1 MVQPGVSALGK
12 KNSTTVLPLSSF
24 SDTTLPFWSGK
35 LNSGALSP
43 FSMLSSPIRHLYRRG
58 AAAVIC
64 ALLSFALPAWA
75 QYGRRSQTSKGPR
88 ATAILQLQ
96 GRRARIVPVV
106 ILINGQFYDAGIYRA
121 DPRPMALDPGI
132 VYEAER
138 SGSSVGLFTVGNA
151 LQVGNNWYGLGHWES
166 NEDIQQAKQARARE
180 EEQAK
185 AAKRAEAAAE
195 DSGPPILR
203 KSGGT
208 QPSSAPPPSPPPSPK
223 PAPAPPAETAKTTPP
238 PSPPPASPRGG
249 SDEYDPN
256 RPVLRRGAPAATSQ
270 EETWPAELAPA
281 KSAGTTAG
289 KAAPAEPKIEQLVAI
304 SDADGPE
311 LRSYDFNLNPV
322 ERDADY
328 KKMTSYAQDAVSKYE
343 RLRHTDFASAQL
355 GATDLRVFDV
365 DLSNEPVF
373 VLSAPAT
380 VNFGAVPRAATRRR
394 PAPRTTQ
401 LNQPVPGKQ
410 EQAYVTVVGKVD
422 LYGEVKLIFSSVTDS
437 THLDEIPRL
446 QLIDAADVDGDK
458 RGELIFQE
466 TTDSGTGYVIYRVYP
481 DQLLQ
486 LFDTLGPEH

>member
-1 MVQPGVSALGK
+1 
-12 KNSTTVLPLSSF
+12 LS
-24 SDTTLPFWSGK
+24 L
-35 LNSGALSP
+35 
-43 FSMLSSPIRHLYRRG
+43 
-58 AAAVIC
+58 
-64 ALLSFALPAWA
+64 ALPAWA
-75 QYGRRSQTSKGPR
+75 QYGRRPQTSKGPR

-96 GRRARIVPVV
+96 GKRARIVPVV
-106 ILINGQFYDAGIYRA
+106 ILVNGQFYDASIYRA
-121 DPRPMALDPGI
+121 DPRPMSLDPGV

-138 SGSSVGLFTVGNA
+138 GGSSVGLFTVGNA
-151 LQVGNNWYGLGHWES
+151 LQVGNNWYGLGHWET
-166 NEDIQQAKQARARE
+166 NEEMQQAKEARAKE

-195 DSGPPILR
+195 DSGPPVLR
-203 KSGGT
+203 KSGGANPA
-208 QPSSAPPPSPPPSPK
+208 QPPPPSPPPSQK
-223 PAPAPPAETAKTTPP
+223 PAPTTPAQTAKTMPP
-238 PSPPPASPRGG
+238 TSPAPASPSGG

-256 RPVLRRGAPAATSQ
+256 RPVLRRGAPATTSQ
-270 EETWPAELAPA
+270 EETWPAELAPS
-281 KSAGTTAG
+281 KSAGTAAA
-289 KAAPAEPKIEQLVAI
+289 KAVPAEPKIEQLVAI

-311 LRSYDFNLNPV
+311 LRSYNFNLNPV

-328 KKMTSYAQDAVSKYE
+328 KKMAGYAQDAVSKYE

-355 GATDLRVFDV
+355 GATDFRFFDV

-380 VNFGAVPRAATRRR
+380 VNFGAAPRAATRRR
-394 PAPRTTQ
+394 AARRTTQ
-401 LNQPVPGKQ
+401 VNEPIPGKQ

-466 TTDSGTGYVIYRVYP
+466 TTDSGTGYIIYRVYP
-481 DQLLQ
+481 DQLTQ

>member
-1 MVQPGVSALGK
+1 
-12 KNSTTVLPLSSF
+12 VL
-24 SDTTLPFWSGK
+24 
-35 LNSGALSP
+35 
-43 FSMLSSPIRHLYRRG
+43 
-58 AAAVIC
+58 
-64 ALLSFALPAWA
+64 AWA
-75 QYGRRSQTSKGPR
+75 QYGRPSQTSNEPR

-96 GRRARIVPVV
+96 GKRARIVPVV
-106 ILINGQFYDAGIYRA
+106 IRINGQFYDAGIYRA
-121 DPRPMALDPGI
+121 DPRPMALDPGV

-151 LQVGNNWYGLGHWES
+151 LQVGNNWYGLGHWQT
-166 NEDIQQAKQARARE
+166 NEEMQQAKEARARE

-185 AAKRAEAAAE
+185 AAKRAEAKAE

-203 KSGGT
+203 KSGGAKPA
-208 QPSSAPPPSPPPSPK
+208 QPSPPSPPPSPK
-223 PAPAPPAETAKTTPP
+223 PATPPPPQTAKTTPP
-238 PSPPPASPRGG
+238 PSPAPAPPSG

-270 EETWPAELAPA
+270 EETWPAVLAPS
-281 KSAGTTAG
+281 KSASSAGG
-289 KAAPAEPKIEQLVAI
+289 KAAPAEPEIEQLVAI
-304 SDADGPE
+304 SDSDGPE

-328 KKMTSYAQDAVSKYE
+328 KKMTAYAQDAVSKYE
-343 RLRHTDFASAQL
+343 RLRHTDFASTLL
-355 GATDLRVFDV
+355 GVSDFSVFDV

-394 PAPRTTQ
+394 PTRRTTQ
-401 LNQPVPGKQ
+401 LNEPATGKQ

-458 RGELIFQE
+458 RGELLFQE
-466 TTDSGTGYVIYRVYP
+466 TTDSGTGYIIYRVYP
-481 DQLLQ
+481 DQLIQ
-486 LFDTLGPEH
+486 LFDSLGPEH